1 VPLTLNAS
9 ETELY
14 LVSSDVV
21 DGCRVKAQFPEKHL
35 SGVRVGVTR
44 PLSAI
49 WINDQFEICRVARAR
64 GHGRIESLAC
74 SQVWENAWP
83 RTCRFFLFEV
93 TTRYLSPSTIRLDFS
108 IFFMRVV
115 RLASSNIPSF
125 TSGVCM
131 FHAHAAPHR
140 GGSTTPPRWQAPPLE
155 PRRRQGSPSMS
166 KSAGWCGKPCR
177 ACLRIR
183 RLGTGDSKEA
193 GGFGRIH
200 HSSIAFGPL

>member
-1 VPLTLNAS
+1 MWSTDA
-9 ETELY
+9 
-14 LVSSDVV
+14 VSRHSSRKST
-21 DGCRVKAQFPEKHL
+21 CRVCGLVLPGPCRP
-35 SGVRVGVTR
+35 SGSMINSR
-44 PLSAI
+44 SAG
-49 WINDQFEICRVARAR
+49 VARAR

-108 IFFMRVV
+108 ILFMRVV

-131 FHAHAAPHR
+131 FHAHAAPHC